1 MSDKKKTEERF
12 AAIPERALRDGRFD
26 AIHYRALGII
36 ALHDRGSKD
45 GCWAKQRKLAEEID
59 QKQSNFSA
67 AVSELMEWAYVK
79 AKKYAKDARRKVY
92 TVIYHGEH
100 SEIVMPEHN
109 ELVMLGGNE
118 NPYNSDAQPIPF
130 PGQNTVHEASEQ
142 TPLTDPYIKGA
153 AGTLNAIAKEEG
165 QAGRRF
171 VWVEGLQILQSLSLA
186 EPIARKMVGRWIK
199 DCGGD
204 QDRVMAAIE
213 SAAAAGTRDPV
224 PYVTA
229 ALRAVPAEAA
239 PLGVRRR
246 PDGKWDIP
254 HGTEEYEA
262 FRAKYARENSPKV
275 YSFPDKPGHVAV
287 CDDRWPAR
295 KAS

>member
-1 MSDKKKTEERF
+1 MSEKKKTEERF
-12 AAIPERALRDGRFD
+12 AAIPERALRDDRLGR
-26 AIHYRALGII
+26 IHFRTLGVI
-36 ALHDRGSKD
+36 AMHSRGSKD
-45 GCWAKQRKLAEEID
+45 GCWAKQKKLAEEAD
-59 QKQSNFSA
+59 LYESR
-67 AVSELMEWAYVK
+67 VSEAITDLMEWAYVK

-92 TVIYHGEH
+92 EVVYQTEQT
-100 SEIVMPEHN
+100 EIVPLERKN
-109 ELVMLGGNE
+109 LVPLERKE

-130 PGQNTVHEASEQ
+130 PGQNTVHEAPEQ
-142 TPLTDPYIKGA
+142 TPLTDPYNKGA
-153 AGTLNAIAKEEG
+153 AGTLDAFSNKEG
-165 QAGRRF
+165 QAGKRF

-287 CDDRWPAR
+287 CDDRWPTR